1 MPAPIPP
8 AAASGSRAGGGL
20 SRLHRSAGAVLGA
33 LPLAAPR
40 ELLRVVLRPAANLLD
55 FSFEVLGS
63 GCPEC
68 RERSAKG
75 DKVAQ
80 RSAKGDKVAHPRED
94 VDLGDELMKAQH
106 FPVIRE

>member
-1 MPAPIPP
+1 M
-8 AAASGSRAGGGL
+8 
-20 SRLHRSAGAVLGA
+20 HRSAGAVLGA
-33 LPLAAPR
+33 LPLAAPC

-63 GCPEC
+63 GCPER
-68 RERSAKG
+68 REL
-75 DKVAQ
+75 
-80 RSAKGDKVAHPRED
+80 SAKGDKVAHLRED